1 MVAEKRMKNKKRKK
15 DDKKKK
21 KKGGRQLIDADSLL
35 EGKSNITMH
44 LSFG

>member
-15 DDKKKK
+15 DDKKK

-44 LSFG
+44 LNFG

>member
-1 MVAEKRMKNKKRKK
+1 MVAEKRRKNKKRKK
-15 DDKKKK
+15 DDKKK